1 MSDSRDSNNGTLAGG
16 TFADEEEVL
25 CSAVWTLGV
34 GA

>member
-1 MSDSRDSNNGTLAGG
+1 MSDSRDSNNSTLGGG

-25 CSAVWTLGV
+25 GSTVWTLGV